1 MRRVV
6 RDNDEFSVVKVCD
19 YGDIVVSCTHE
30 GINIPFPQMDVH
42 ITREG

>member
-19 YGDIVVSCTHE
+19 YMSIFNTPENKEKIEKANADLKKKK
-30 GINIPFPQMDVH
+30 
-42 ITREG
+42 